1 MILKISH
8 IFVLACVLAFTN
20 AAAIPSLPKGVAE
33 EVQSENQNF
42 LAQNLLNVEV
52 VSSDFSASE
61 DEFTAIEVITTRTPG
76 PTITAKHYGN
86 IGCLVFKKGYKVKK
100 IFAQKSTY
108 PKEIIRFELWCSG
121 ELSKIGHQF
130 MK

>member
-8 IFVLACVLAFTN
+8 IFVLACFLACAN
-20 AAAIPSLPKGVAE
+20 AAAIPSLPK
-33 EVQSENQNF
+33 
-42 LAQNLLNVEV
+42 AQNLLNVEV

-61 DEFTAIEVITTRTPG
+61 DEFTTIEVITTRTPG

>member
-20 AAAIPSLPKGVAE
+20 AAAIPSLSKGVSGD
-33 EVQSENQNF
+33 VQSEIQNY

-61 DEFTAIEVITTRTPG
+61 DEITALEVITSRTPG
-76 PTITAKHYGN
+76 PTITTEHYGN
-86 IGCLVFKKGYKVKK
+86 MSCRVFKRGYKSER
-100 IFAQKSTY
+100 FS
-108 PKEIIRFELWCSG
+108 PKNFFLFLDKYDMYCKRHD
-121 ELSKIGHQF
+121 LSLFHYHVN
-130 MK
+130 

>member
-20 AAAIPSLPKGVAE
+20 AAAIPSLPKG
-33 EVQSENQNF
+33 QSEIQNY

-61 DEFTAIEVITTRTPG
+61 DEITALEVITSRTPG
-76 PTITAKHYGN
+76 PTITTEHYGN
-86 IGCLVFKKGYKVKK
+86 MGCRVFRKAYKVRE
-100 IFAQKSTY
+100 IFA
-108 PKEIIRFELWCSG
+108 
-121 ELSKIGHQF
+121 
-130 MK
+130 

>member
-20 AAAIPSLPKGVAE
+20 AAAIPSLPKG
-33 EVQSENQNF
+33 QSEIQNY

-76 PTITAKHYGN
+76 PKITSKYHGN
-86 IGCLVFKKGYKVKK
+86 MGCRVFKKGFKVRK
-100 IFAQKSTY
+100 IFA
-108 PKEIIRFELWCSG
+108 
-121 ELSKIGHQF
+121 
-130 MK
+130 